1 MPTSI
6 VFVVHTDVESLAA
19 MVLYLGVL
27 GLPVRPLLIIC
38 RTAYM
43 SISSQDWDSP
53 PTAWPSWC
61 ATRATLDPAEDAVAG
76 SGSYA
81 PYLAE

>member
-19 MVLYLGVL
+19 MVLRLGAGPPRAIDPFTMSYGIHVNFKPGL
-27 GLPVRPLLIIC
+27 GLAADGMAVVVCDAGNPG
-38 RTAYM
+38 
-43 SISSQDWDSP
+43 
-53 PTAWPSWC
+53 
-61 ATRATLDPAEDAVAG
+61 PAEDTVAG